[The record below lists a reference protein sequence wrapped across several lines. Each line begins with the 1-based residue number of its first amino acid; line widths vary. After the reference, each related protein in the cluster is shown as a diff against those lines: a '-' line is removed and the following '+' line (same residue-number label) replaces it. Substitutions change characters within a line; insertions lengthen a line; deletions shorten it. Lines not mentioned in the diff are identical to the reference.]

1 METKISSLCAFIKWF
16 PFQTEPHSVAQASP
30 KPRAILLLQP
40 LNAGNTIGLHGLSVG
55 VEEYD

>member
-16 PFQTEPHSVAQASP
+16 PFQTEPYSVAEASP

-40 LNAGNTIGLHGLSVG
+40 PKYWQYHRSSRTFSGGGGI
-55 VEEYD
+55 